1 MGFFDFN
8 KPELK
13 KDSLEAILAVVYLIA
28 VSGDGMKVEESK
40 ALSFLYYWLL
50 YESKSKKSNHIPSLS
65 SKSGKEFVRL
75 LKDQKKLKSEIGA
88 VDLFLSK
95 RELKRESFRREKIH
109 VQGWAGGQK
118 ERNIRNGYEE
128 CTEILMR
135 VNKEFIKSLNKG
147 NPDKMRDKYYKLITD
162 KYNREITLK
171 MANAVSRID
180 GLNEIESRNLIDL
193 KMYWMA
199 DEI

>member
-1 MGFFDFN
+1 M
-8 KPELK
+8 
-13 KDSLEAILAVVYLIA
+13 VYLIA

-75 LKDQKKLKSEIGA
+75 LKDQKKLKSEIDA
-88 VDLFLSK
+88 VNLILYDRTPILKTSELLK
-95 RELKRESFRREKIH
+95 QREFKSEVDPLNEKIH
-109 VQGWAGGQK
+109 IQRIHPTMPNLQKKGNIKDSYTKCVQ
-118 ERNIRNGYEE
+118 
-128 CTEILMR
+128 ILTR
-135 VNKEFIKSLNKG
+135 VNKEFIKSLNKR
-147 NPDKMRDKYYKLITD
+147 NPDQMRDKYYKLITD
-162 KYNREITLK
+162 KYSREITLK

-180 GLNEIESRNLIDL
+180 GLNEIESQNLIDL

>member
-1 MGFFDFN
+1 MIEDDPN
-8 KPELK
+8 N
-13 KDSLEAILAVVYLIA
+13 
-28 VSGDGMKVEESK
+28 
-40 ALSFLYYWLL
+40 SFM
-50 YESKSKKSNHIPSLS
+50 
-65 SKSGKEFVRL
+65 F
-75 LKDQKKLKSEIGA
+75 
-88 VDLFLSK
+88 SK
-95 RELKRESFRREKIH
+95 RPAVNIMK
-109 VQGWAGGQK
+109 QN
-118 ERNIRNGYEE
+118 NIRGSYGE
-128 CTEILMR
+128 CAEILMR
-135 VNKEFIKSLNKG
+135 VNKEFIKSLNKR